1 VLSVLARDTSSRWPD
16 HWTKWFWILP
26 AASSGI
32 VAFASAYDEW
42 RTISFI
48 PFDPGAYWMS
58 LTDPVPWLR
67 SCAPELLGLITFAI
81 QPFALRVRAGLKN
94 LNRTISGVSA

>member
-1 VLSVLARDTSSRWPD
+1 VTGDDDPKKAKQRSEKAWQRALEKMQSELPD
-16 HWTKWFWILP
+16 YVTFRGP
-26 AASSGI
+26 N
-32 VAFASAYDEW
+32 D
-42 RTISFI
+42 
-48 PFDPGAYWMS
+48 
-58 LTDPVPWLR
+58 TDPVPWLR